1 MGYCSCA
8 WKVPVCS
15 KWYSHLPLKSPC
27 FFTEELK
34 SSLTEVV
41 RVKKKEEMT
50 WASDI
55 LLPAASGNSKKASQ
69 TSSGIL
75 SQYIYFLPYAV
86 IYVRSSLE
94 QENVL
99 PKTWPNLKILIFPPS
114 CKAYR
119 TCYHKKTVNL
129 DEKIPKDLHLDEKIP
144 TSPPFKHGKSSFF
157 PLPSPPSQ
165 LHSTSLLWF
174 LTSKTWDLLQED
186 FMISFL
192 HL

>member
-119 TCYHKKTVNL
+119 TCYHKKTC
-129 DEKIPKDLHLDEKIP
+129 
-144 TSPPFKHGKSSFF
+144 KSGRKNSKR
-157 PLPSPPSQ
+157 PSSGWKNPNLPS
-165 LHSTSLLWF
+165 F
-174 LTSKTWDLLQED
+174 
-186 FMISFL
+186 
-192 HL
+192 